1 MSKTS
6 TPPYLT
12 VTPYVTTAG
21 VSSVY
26 TFTPLIPDML
36 TYTSEIHGVPV
47 LDGKSLILGFDKET
61 PTDIKSA
68 YYDTIR
74 GDVDFPIERLLVV
87 EFPTLT
93 SFFAQNLINVP
104 AAFDSLK
111 SLHYTSAALP
121 HARLINILMRHGR
134 RLYVSKLY
142 SLTLWQLARN
152 IITRSSSDED
162 DSSWTFVHSLF
173 TSLTVSNLN
182 RSGVRTTP
190 LPTFLTHSLSDKYGQ
205 LYGNESYCVP
215 GAGWLQD
222 ILYQELIQHIP
233 LFSFFV
239 KRVDKRKRKHSRGK
253 SGKYSIVWKYIPE
266 YKRILAVLRWLASDI
281 RFQKGKTFRE
291 RLALSIETF
300 FFSKQSHLILQVRS
314 FVHTFAFQNFKKTLL
329 RTLRHIS

>member
-1 MSKTS
+1 MVSLNATVFSKYKAMSKTS

-162 DSSWTFVHSLF
+162 DSS
-173 TSLTVSNLN
+173 
-182 RSGVRTTP
+182 
-190 LPTFLTHSLSDKYGQ
+190 
-205 LYGNESYCVP
+205 
-215 GAGWLQD
+215 
-222 ILYQELIQHIP
+222 
-233 LFSFFV
+233 
-239 KRVDKRKRKHSRGK
+239 
-253 SGKYSIVWKYIPE
+253 
-266 YKRILAVLRWLASDI
+266 
-281 RFQKGKTFRE
+281 
-291 RLALSIETF
+291 
-300 FFSKQSHLILQVRS
+300 
-314 FVHTFAFQNFKKTLL
+314 
-329 RTLRHIS
+329 